1 MQPVDMTKTG
11 KIANSHKK
19 RCVYFIVMV
28 LIFFINARFAFTF
41 DYKAPGDDKRVIVL
55 DPGHGGHDI
64 GAKGPD
70 GTFEKEVTLALAR
83 IIAKKLKPAYEV
95 VFTRNGDYQVDLTKR
110 TSVANHKKADLFI
123 SIHTGGSSRFQTNH
137 WAVYSFTTAK
147 QADIEYG
154 NMPGYSRVL
163 DESRQLWD
171 TVQTRHQA
179 NSKFFAYCVK
189 SKLKNISGIPGVDVI
204 KMPLRVLEGADM
216 PAIIIEAGYLTN
228 PKAERQLKNKGFLK
242 DVAVQVRK
250 GVEKY
255 FNSKN

>member
-1 MQPVDMTKTG
+1 MQPVDMTKPG

-19 RCVYFIVMV
+19 QCVYFMLTV
-28 LIFFINARFAFTF
+28 LIFSVNARLAFTF
-41 DYKAPGDDKRVIVL
+41 EHKAPGDVKRVIVL

-110 TSVANHKKADLFI
+110 TSVANYKKADLFI

-137 WAVYSFTTAK
+137 WTVYYFTTIK
-147 QADIEYG
+147 QPDIRYG
-154 NMPGYSRVL
+154 NTPGDS
-163 DESRQLWD
+163 DENRQLWD

-179 NSKFFAYCVK
+179 NSKFLAYCIK
-189 SKLKNISGIPGVDVI
+189 SKLKNISGIPGVEAN

-242 DVAVQVRK
+242 DVAVHVRK